1 MANVF
6 GWRMRPAVPDGEFVE
21 KRNLWLRK
29 QTWLPAFAVKYV
41 RYAVASFMVAGAFV
55 PVRISTDLSVLA
67 LSVAGLSIAA
77 AVLLRSRPLIL
88 LRLGA
93 YLGTVVAAYLIASWD
108 VDGVASSWVLGAYLL
123 ALTLALILAIRV
135 TRRDLFQV
143 TPQDLL
149 ILFLALAV
157 PNLSGNTLAQY
168 QIGEVAIMLI
178 VVFYASEFILTRDQ
192 SGYSILRLGSL
203 VSLGI
208 IGVRGAFF

>member
-1 MANVF
+1 
-6 GWRMRPAVPDGEFVE
+6 
-21 KRNLWLRK
+21 
-29 QTWLPAFAVKYV
+29 
-41 RYAVASFMVAGAFV
+41 
-55 PVRISTDLSVLA
+55 A

-77 AVLLRSRPLIL
+77 AMLLRSRSLIL
-88 LRLGA
+88 LRLSA
-93 YLGTVVAAYLIASWD
+93 YLAAVVAAYLIASWD
-108 VDGVASSWVLGAYLL
+108 VDSVASSWVLGAYLL
-123 ALTLALILAIRV
+123 TLTLALILAIRV

-208 IGVRGAFF
+208 IGVRGAFS